1 MNIVCADSVL
11 HGLDAFSAL
20 GQVVRIPDRDICRD
34 HLTNAQVL
42 IVRSKT
48 HVNCDLLE
56 GTPVEFVATA
66 TAGADHF
73 DIPWLNEAGI
83 AWTAS
88 PGCNANAVAE
98 YTLTAMALLARKQAA
113 PLPGKTLGIIGVG
126 QVGSRVAQKAPLLGL
141 KPLRNDPPLALKTS
155 SPEFLPLKA
164 VLNQTDILT
173 LHTPLTIGGPFPTRH
188 LADCRLFEQLRPG
201 TWLVNTSRGEVV
213 DPDALHYVLDHHRI
227 AACALDVWENEPE
240 LPPALFDAVDFLTPH
255 IAGYT
260 LEGLL
265 NGTLNCH
272 RELCHYL
279 EVEPTWTPD
288 PRQLPPAPFLHL
300 DAAHRTDE
308 EALTDLLT
316 AACPI
321 PEDDRAWRSQMT
333 TPDPTELRRRFDH
346 FRKTYTGRREFAAI
360 RVHFAHASSA
370 LLDAAAALDFQ
381 VCTHQ
386 A

>member
-1 MNIVCADSVL
+1 MNIVCAASVL
-11 HGLDAFSAL
+11 HGPDAFSAL
-20 GQVVRIPDRDICRD
+20 GQVVRLPDRDIRRE
-34 HLTNAQVL
+34 HLTNARVL

-48 HVNCDLLE
+48 RVNRKLLE

-83 AWTAS
+83 VWTAS

-98 YTLTAMALLARKQAA
+98 YALTAMALLARKRAA
-113 PLPGKTLGIIGVG
+113 PLPGKTLGIVGVG

-155 SPEFLPLKA
+155 SPEFLPLDT

-173 LHTPLTIGGPFPTRH
+173 LHTPLTVGGPFPTRH

-201 TWLVNTSRGEVV
+201 AWLVNTSRGAVV
-213 DPDALHYVLDHHRI
+213 DPDALQDVLEHHLI
-227 AACALDVWENEPE
+227 AACALDVWEHEPE
-240 LPPALFDAVDFLTPH
+240 LSPALFDAVNVLTPH

-265 NGTLNCH
+265 NGTLNCY

-300 DAAHRTDE
+300 DAAHRSDE
-308 EALTDLLT
+308 EALADLLA

-321 PEDDRAWRSQMT
+321 PEDDRAWRSHMMT
-333 TPDPTELRRRFDH
+333 ADPTELRRRFDH
-346 FRKTYTGRREFAAI
+346 FRQTYTGRREFAAI
-360 RVHFAHASSA
+360 RAHIAHASPA
-370 LLDAAAALDFQ
+370 LLDAAAALGFQ
-381 VCTHQ
+381 VCTHH